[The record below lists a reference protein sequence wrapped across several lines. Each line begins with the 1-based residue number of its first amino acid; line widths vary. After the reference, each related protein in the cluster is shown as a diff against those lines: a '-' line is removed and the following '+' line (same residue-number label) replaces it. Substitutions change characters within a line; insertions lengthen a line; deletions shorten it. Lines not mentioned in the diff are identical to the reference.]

1 MTQPTQTLSS
11 TASSAAA
18 VSRYHRLPAATAD
31 STLARLMLAFLA
43 TAGLFY
49 VNIMPALVS
58 GLIEGRGFSAKDA
71 GIIGSCNVY
80 GAAVGA
86 FIAIFLVKKIPWKLA
101 CASLLVLLI
110 SIDLIS
116 MLLDNPLPMMALR
129 AFHGLTG
136 GLLVGIA
143 FAVMARCG
151 QVHKAFGMLL
161 LVQFGLGGFGVMML
175 PPLVPVYGS
184 WVLFMALIAFS
195 VTALLMLL
203 FLPAYPLVAADPTK
217 AKASIY
223 YRPLLAAILAI
234 FMFQAANMALYAYI
248 IELGEQAGLS
258 LAIISPALGVS
269 AWLGLLGSVLVIWLS
284 TRIGRALPVFISI
297 LFTAIATYALHYS
310 ASASIFWLANL
321 AVGVTWAFSIAYLL
335 GVCAEFDKAGQM
347 AALGGFASKMG
358 LASGPLF
365 AALIID
371 GGSYSGLINIAVV
384 LLVLAAIVALYPCR
398 LLDKVA

>member
-1 MTQPTQTLSS
+1 MTQQPSF
-11 TASSAAA
+11 SAAA
-18 VSRYHRLPAATAD
+18 SPRAPLLAVAAD
-31 STLARLMLAFLA
+31 SHLARLMLAFLA

-58 GLIEGRGFSAKDA
+58 GLIEGRGFSARDA
-71 GIIGSCNVY
+71 GVIGSCNVY

-86 FIAIFLVKKIPWKLA
+86 FIAIFLVKKLPWKAA
-101 CASLLVLLI
+101 CSGLLLVLI
-110 SIDLIS
+110 SLDFIS
-116 MLLDNPLPMMALR
+116 MLLTAPVPMMLLR
-129 AFHGLTG
+129 AVHGLTG
-136 GLLVGIA
+136 GLLVGVA

-161 LVQFGLGGFGVMML
+161 LVQFGLGGLGVMLL
-175 PPLVPVYGS
+175 PPLVPLYGS

-195 VTALLMLL
+195 LTALLMLAL
-203 FLPAYPLVAADPTK
+203 LPAYPLLPLADSQSHAPVQ
-217 AKASIY
+217 
-223 YRPLLAAILAI
+223 YRPLLAAILAV
-234 FMFQAANMALYAYI
+234 FLFQAANMALYAYI

-258 LAIISPALGVS
+258 LSIISPALGVS

-284 TRIGRALPVFISI
+284 TRCGRALPVFISI
-297 LFTAIATYALHYS
+297 IITALATYALHYS

-335 GVCAEFDKAGQM
+335 GICAEFDQAGQM

-365 AALIID
+365 AALVID

-384 LLVLAAIVALYPCR
+384 LLVVAAVVALYPCR
-398 LLDKVA
+398 TLDNAST

>member
-1 MTQPTQTLSS
+1 MTQQHTLNAADTQRYRLF
-11 TASSAAA
+11 A
-18 VSRYHRLPAATAD
+18 VAAD

-58 GLIEGRGFSAKDA
+58 GLIEGRGFSARDA
-71 GIIGSCNVY
+71 GLIGSCNVY

-86 FIAIFLVKKIPWKLA
+86 FIAIFLVKKLPWKTA
-101 CASLLVLLI
+101 AAALLLLLI
-110 SIDLIS
+110 SLDLVS
-116 MLLDNPLPMMALR
+116 MLLTNPLPMMLLR
-129 AFHGLTG
+129 AVHGLTG

-161 LVQFGLGGFGVMML
+161 LVQFGLGGLGVMLL
-175 PPLVPVYGS
+175 PPLVPLFGS

-195 VTALLMLL
+195 LTALLMLA
-203 FLPAYPLVAADPTK
+203 FLPAYPLLPLATQHGAAPVQ
-217 AKASIY
+217 

-234 FMFQAANMALYAYI
+234 FLFQAANMALYAYI
-248 IELGEQAGLS
+248 IELGEQAGLTLS
-258 LAIISPALGVS
+258 IISPALGVS

-284 TRIGRALPVFISI
+284 TRFGRALPVFISI
-297 LFTAIATYALHYS
+297 MITAAATYALHYS
-310 ASASIFWLANL
+310 ASAAIFWLANL

-335 GVCAEFDKAGQM
+335 GICAEFDQAGQM

-365 AALIID
+365 AALVID
-371 GGSYSGLINIAVV
+371 GGSYSALINIAVV
-384 LLVLAAIVALYPCR
+384 LLMLAAVVALYPCR
-398 LLDKVA
+398 TLDNANA

>member
-1 MTQPTQTLSS
+1 MTQQHTLNA
-11 TASSAAA
+11 TASK
-18 VSRYHRLPAATAD
+18 RLRLLPVAAD
-31 STLARLMLAFLA
+31 SHLARLMLAFLA

-58 GLIEGRGFSAKDA
+58 GLIDGRGFSARDA
-71 GIIGSCNVY
+71 GLIGSCNVY

-86 FIAIFLVKKIPWKLA
+86 FIAIFLVKKLPWKAA
-101 CASLLVLLI
+101 CTGLLLLLI
-110 SIDLIS
+110 SLDFIS
-116 MLLDNPLPMMALR
+116 MLLTNPLPMMLLR
-129 AFHGLTG
+129 AVHGLTG

-161 LVQFGLGGFGVMML
+161 LVQFGLGGLGVMLL

-184 WVLFMALIAFS
+184 WLLFMALIAFS
-195 VTALLMLL
+195 LTALLMLA
-203 FLPAYPLVAADPTK
+203 FLPAYPLLPIATTNSAATVR
-217 AKASIY
+217 

-234 FMFQAANMALYAYI
+234 FLFQAANMALYAYI
-248 IELGEQAGLS
+248 IELGEQAGLTLS
-258 LAIISPALGVS
+258 IISPALGVS

-284 TRIGRALPVFISI
+284 TRLGRALPVFISI
-297 LFTAIATYALHYS
+297 IITAVATYALHFS
-310 ASASIFWLANL
+310 ANAAIFWLANL

-335 GVCAEFDKAGQM
+335 GVCAEFDQAGQM

-365 AALIID
+365 AALVIN
-371 GGSYSGLINIAVV
+371 GGSYSGLINVAVV
-384 LLVLAAIVALYPCR
+384 LLVLAAVVALYPCR
-398 LLDKVA
+398 TLDNATG

>member
-1 MTQPTQTLSS
+1 MTQQHSLN
-11 TASSAAA
+11 AAA
-18 VSRYHRLPAATAD
+18 TQRYSLLPVAAD
-31 STLARLMLAFLA
+31 SHLARLMLAFLA

-58 GLIEGRGFSAKDA
+58 GLIDGRGFTARDA
-71 GIIGSCNVY
+71 GVIGSCNVY

-86 FIAIFLVKKIPWKLA
+86 FIAIFLVKKLPWKT
-101 CASLLVLLI
+101 ASAALLLLLI
-110 SIDLIS
+110 SLDLVS
-116 MLLDNPLPMMALR
+116 MLLTNPLPMMLLR
-129 AFHGLTG
+129 AVHGLTG

-161 LVQFGLGGFGVMML
+161 LVQFGLGGLGVMLL

-195 VTALLMLL
+195 LSALLMLA
-203 FLPAYPLVAADPTK
+203 FLPTYPLLPVSTQHSNAGLQ
-217 AKASIY
+217 
-223 YRPLLAAILAI
+223 YRPLLAAILAV
-234 FMFQAANMALYAYI
+234 FLFQAANMALYAYI

-258 LAIISPALGVS
+258 LSIISPALGVS

-284 TRIGRALPVFISI
+284 TRFGRALPVFISI
-297 LFTAIATYALHYS
+297 VITAVATYALHFS
-310 ASASIFWLANL
+310 ASAGIFWLANL
-321 AVGVTWAFSIAYLL
+321 AVGITWAFSIAYLL
-335 GVCAEFDKAGQM
+335 GVCAEFDQAGQM

-365 AALIID
+365 AALVID

-384 LLVLAAIVALYPCR
+384 LLILAAIVALYPCR
-398 LLDKVA
+398 KLDNVAG

>member
-1 MTQPTQTLSS
+1 MTQQHSLN
-11 TASSAAA
+11 AAA
-18 VSRYHRLPAATAD
+18 TQRYPLLPVAAD
-31 STLARLMLAFLA
+31 SHLARLMLAFLA

-58 GLIEGRGFSAKDA
+58 GLIDGRGFSARDA
-71 GIIGSCNVY
+71 GLIGSCNVY

-86 FIAIFLVKKIPWKLA
+86 FIAIFLVKKLPWKTA
-101 CASLLVLLI
+101 CTGLLLLLI
-110 SIDLIS
+110 GLDLIS
-116 MLLDNPLPMMALR
+116 MLLTNPLPMMLLR
-129 AFHGLTG
+129 ALHGLTG

-161 LVQFGLGGFGVMML
+161 LVQFGLGGLGVMLL
-175 PPLVPVYGS
+175 PPLVPLFGS

-195 VTALLMLL
+195 LTALLMLA
-203 FLPAYPLVAADPTK
+203 FLPAYPLLPLATQHGAAPVQ
-217 AKASIY
+217 

-234 FMFQAANMALYAYI
+234 FLFQAANMALYAYI
-248 IELGEQAGLS
+248 IELGEQAGLTLS
-258 LAIISPALGVS
+258 IISPALGVS

-284 TRIGRALPVFISI
+284 TRLGRALPVFISI
-297 LFTAIATYALHYS
+297 IITAAATYALHYS
-310 ASASIFWLANL
+310 ASATIFWLANL

-335 GVCAEFDKAGQM
+335 GICAEFDRAGQM

-365 AALIID
+365 AALVID

-384 LLVLAAIVALYPCR
+384 LLVVAAAVALYPCR
-398 LLDKVA
+398 TLDNANA